1 MVKNAASLI
10 TIASL
15 LASPLSMV
23 IAGQSATPSRAT
35 ASPRADQPVDGGWPR
50 AYSTAAGA
58 NLLLYQPQVS
68 SWSGQTR
75 MTMYSAV
82 SYQVKGAKAPSLGTI
97 KVESATSVAVPE
109 RLVNF
114 SEFTI
119 AEANFPTLPKD
130 QVKGVVAD
138 ILAAVPRE
146 QRVIALDRV
155 LANIDSSQIVPR
167 NIPGVKADP
176 PVVFF
181 STRPAALVNFD
192 SDPIWSPIEANDLKF
207 AVNTNWDVF
216 EHTPTKTY
224 YLRVNASWMTAPA
237 IKGPWTPVAKLP
249 PSFGKLPADDNWKE
263 VKAALPGKTLTAAQA
278 PTVFV
283 SMTPAEMILMTGEPA
298 YTPVTGTN
306 LLWVN
311 NTESDVFRAGPTG
324 LVYFLVAG
332 RWFSAPRFGG
342 PWTFATLA
350 LPDDFKRI
358 PLEHPR
364 SRVLASVPGTSQ
376 AVDAVLLAQIPQTA
390 SVNRKAIMAP
400 DVSYQGAPQFV
411 PIEKTTVSRAVNTD
425 KDILKVGD
433 LYYMCFQAVW
443 FMSKSPTGPWEV
455 TSSVPKQIY
464 EIPVSSPSY
473 NVTYVTVESSN
484 DDTVTYVAAAAY
496 MGVMI
501 GYGCAVW
508 GTGYYYP
515 PYVYYGGRYPVY
527 YGHYPTYGYGA
538 SYNPWT
544 GAYSRGAAVYG
555 PYGGAGM
562 GARYNPRSGT
572 YSRGAVAYG
581 PYGAAGRATA
591 YNPRTGTAAGTRQ
604 GANAYGSWGTSAVA
618 RGDQWATTSRVT
630 NNVTG
635 NTTRVT
641 QGSGGGTAVSRS
653 GQGGRSTVGVSGSGD
668 MYAGHDGNVYKKN
681 EGGSWQKYDNG
692 GWNNVEKP
700 TPSQRDAAQSGGA
713 QARDRAATSSASPT
727 SQLDRDSAARTQ
739 GTQRTYDA
747 GRARTQGGSSSS
759 YRPSTTRSSGG
770 GARPRSGGGRRR

>member
-1 MVKNAASLI
+1 MVKSAISI
-10 TIASL
+10 TTIISL
-15 LASPLSMV
+15 LASPSSMV
-23 IAGQSATPSRAT
+23 IAGQSATPARAG
-35 ASPRADQPVDGGWPR
+35 ASAAAADQPVDGGWPR
-50 AYSTAAGA
+50 AYSTPAGA
-58 NLLLYQPQVS
+58 NLLLYQPQVA
-68 SWSGQTR
+68 SWKDQKQV
-75 MTMYSAV
+75 TMYSAV
-82 SYQVKGAKAPSLGTI
+82 SYQSKGAKAPSLGTI
-97 KVESATSVAVPE
+97 KVEAGTSVAVPE

-119 AEANFPTLPKD
+119 AEANFPQLPKD
-130 QVKGVVAD
+130 QLKGVIAD
-138 ILAAVPRE
+138 ILDAVPRE

-167 NIPGVKADP
+167 NIPGIKADP

-224 YLRVNASWMTAPA
+224 FLRVNQSWMTAPA
-237 IKGPWTPVAKLP
+237 VKGPWTPVAKLP

-263 VKAALPGKTLTAAQA
+263 VKSAVPGKTLNAAQA

-283 SMTPAEMILMTGEPA
+283 STMPAEMILMTGEAA
-298 YTPVTGTN
+298 YTPVPGTR

-324 LVYFLVAG
+324 PIYFLVAG
-332 RWFSAPRFGG
+332 RWFSAPAFGG

-350 LPDDFKRI
+350 LPADFKRI

-376 AVDAVLLAQIPQTA
+376 AIDAVLLAQIPQTA

-400 DVSYQGAPQFV
+400 EVSYQGDPQFV
-411 PIEKTTVSRAVNTD
+411 PVEQTTVSRAVNTD

-464 EIPVSSPSY
+464 EIPVSSPAH
-473 NVTYVTVESSN
+473 NVTYVTVESST

-501 GYGCAVW
+501 GFGCAVW
-508 GTGYYYP
+508 GSGYYYP
-515 PYVYYGGRYPVY
+515 PYVYYGGGYPVY

-538 SYNPWT
+538 LYNPWT
-544 GAYSRGAAVYG
+544 GAYTRGAAVYG

-562 GARYNPRSGT
+562 AARYNPRTGT
-572 YSRGAVAYG
+572 YSRGAAAYG
-581 PYGAAGRATA
+581 PYGATGRAQA

-630 NNVTG
+630 NNRTG

-653 GQGGRSTVGVSGSGD
+653 GQGDRSTVGVSGSGD

-681 EGGSWQKYDNG
+681 EGGGWQKYDNG
-692 GWNNVEKP
+692 GWNNVEQP
-700 TPSQRDAAQSGGA
+700 TPQQREAAQNAGA
-713 QARDRAATSSASPT
+713 QARDRAATTSASPT

-739 GTQRTYDA
+739 GTQRTNDA
-747 GRARTQGGSSSS
+747 GRAQTQGSSGGS
-759 YRPSTTRSSGG
+759 YRPSGG
-770 GARPRSGGGRRR
+770 GSRPRSSGGGRRR

>member
-1 MVKNAASLI
+1 MVKSAVSLM

-15 LASPLSMV
+15 LASTSSLV
-23 IAGQSATPSRAT
+23 IAGQSATPARAT
-35 ASPRADQPVDGGWPR
+35 AAPASDQPIDLGWPR
-50 AYSTAAGA
+50 AYSTPAAA

-68 SWSGQTR
+68 SWAGQTR

-82 SYQVKGAKAPSLGTI
+82 SYQAKGAKAPSLGTI
-97 KVESATSVAVPE
+97 KIESTTSVAVPE

-130 QVKGVVAD
+130 QLKGVVAD
-138 ILAAVPRE
+138 ILNAVPRE
-146 QRVIALDRV
+146 QRIIALDRV
-155 LANIDSSQIVPR
+155 LASVDSSQIVPR

-181 STRPAALVNFD
+181 STKPAALVNFD
-192 SDPIWSPIEANDLKF
+192 SDPVWSPIEANDLKF

-224 YLRVNASWMTAPA
+224 FLRVNASWMTAPA
-237 IKGPWTPVAKLP
+237 IKGPWTPVTKLP

-283 SMTPAEMILMTGEPA
+283 STTPAEMILMTGEPTYA
-298 YTPVTGTN
+298 PVTGTS

-364 SRVLASVPGTSQ
+364 SRVLAAVPGTSQ
-376 AVDAVLLAQIPQTA
+376 AVDAVLLAQIPQSA

-400 DVSYQGAPQFV
+400 EVSYQGDPKFV

-425 KDILKVGD
+425 KDIIKVGD

-464 EIPVSSPSY
+464 EIPVSSPSH

-501 GYGCAVW
+501 AYGCAVW

-515 PYVYYGGRYPVY
+515 PYVYYGARYPVY

-581 PYGAAGRATA
+581 PYGAAGRAQA

-604 GANAYGSWGTSAVA
+604 GANAYGSWGTSAVT

-641 QGSGGGTAVSRS
+641 QGSGGGTSVSRS

-692 GWNNVEKP
+692 GWNNVQQP
-700 TPSQRDAAQSGGA
+700 TPQQREAAQNAGA
-713 QARDRAATSSASPT
+713 QARDRAATTGASPT

-739 GTQRTYDA
+739 GTQRTNDA

-759 YRPSTTRSSGG
+759 YRPSTTTRSSG

>member
-1 MVKNAASLI
+1 
-10 TIASL
+10 
-15 LASPLSMV
+15 
-23 IAGQSATPSRAT
+23 
-35 ASPRADQPVDGGWPR
+35 
-50 AYSTAAGA
+50 
-58 NLLLYQPQVS
+58 
-68 SWSGQTR
+68 
-75 MTMYSAV
+75 
-82 SYQVKGAKAPSLGTI
+82 
-97 KVESATSVAVPE
+97 
-109 RLVNF
+109 
-114 SEFTI
+114 
-119 AEANFPTLPKD
+119 
-130 QVKGVVAD
+130 
-138 ILAAVPRE
+138 
-146 QRVIALDRV
+146 
-155 LANIDSSQIVPR
+155 
-167 NIPGVKADP
+167 
-176 PVVFF
+176 
-181 STRPAALVNFD
+181 
-192 SDPIWSPIEANDLKF
+192 
-207 AVNTNWDVF
+207 
-216 EHTPTKTY
+216 
-224 YLRVNASWMTAPA
+224 MTAPA
-237 IKGPWTPVAKLP
+237 IKGPWTPVTKLP
-249 PSFGKLPADDNWKE
+249 PSFSKLPADANWKE
-263 VKAALPGKTLTAAQA
+263 VKAALPGKTLSAAQA

-283 SMTPAEMILMTGEPA
+283 STTPAEMILMTGEPA

-342 PWTFATLA
+342 PWTFATLV
-350 LPDDFKRI
+350 LPEDFKRI

-364 SRVLASVPGTSQ
+364 SRVLASVPGTPQ
-376 AVDAVLLAQIPQTA
+376 AVEAVLLAQIPQTA

-400 DVSYQGAPQFV
+400 EVSYQGDPKFV

-425 KDILKVGD
+425 KDIIKVGD
-433 LYYMCFQAVW
+433 LYYMCFQGVW
-443 FMSKSPTGPWEV
+443 FISKSATGPWEV

-464 EIPVSSPSY
+464 EIPVSSPSH
-473 NVTYVTVESSN
+473 NVTYVVVESSTP
-484 DDTVTYVAAAAY
+484 DTVTYVAAAAY

-515 PYVYYGGRYPVY
+515 PYVYYGARYPVY

-562 GARYNPRSGT
+562 GARYNPRTGT

-604 GANAYGSWGTSAVA
+604 GANAYGSWGTTAVT
-618 RGDQWATTSRVT
+618 RGDQWATSSRYTS
-630 NNVTG
+630 NVTG

-641 QGSGGGTAVSRS
+641 QGSGGGTSVSRT

-681 EGGSWQKYDNG
+681 EGGGWQKYDNG
-692 GWNNVEKP
+692 GWNNVQQP
-700 TPSQRDAAQSGGA
+700 TPQQREAAQSA
-713 QARDRAATSSASPT
+713 ARDRAATSSASPT
-727 SQLDRDSAARTQ
+727 SQLERDSAARTQ

-747 GRARTQGGSSSS
+747 GRAQTQGGSSGS
-759 YRPSTTRSSGG
+759 YRPSTTTRSSGG
-770 GARPRSGGGRRR
+770 ASRPRSSGGGRRR